1 MLAENFF
8 SFCQGCADRSGNQVF
23 FGHDVTDAAAHV
35 FFKAHI
41 TVGDDAD
48 KFAIDRDGDA
58 GDAVLAHQF
67 IGISQEIIGMKENR
81 VDDDAVFRPF
91 YFVDFPRLGGD
102 GHVLMNNADTTFAGN
117 GNSHRSFCNGIHTR
131 AHNRNIQFDI
141 ARQVRRNVDFLRKHV
156 GFCRNQEN
164 VIKCQTSH
172 TKFIRSHIC
181 TSVLKNIRN

>member
-1 MLAENFF
+1 MLTENFF
-8 SFCQGCADRSGNQVF
+8 RFSQGRADRSGNQVF
-23 FGHDVTDAAAHV
+23 FSHDVTDAAAHV
-35 FFKAHI
+35 FFKTHI

-48 KFAIDRDGDA
+48 EFAVDRDRNA
-58 GDAVLAHQF
+58 GDAVFAHQF
-67 IGISQEIIGMKENR
+67 IGVSQEIIGMKEDR

-91 YFVDFPRLGGD
+91 YLVDFSCLCSN
-102 GHVLMNNADTTFAGN
+102 GHVLMNNADAAFAGN

-141 ARQVRRNVDFLRKHV
+141 ARQVRRDVDFLRQYV
-156 GFCRNQEN
+156 GFCRDQEN
-164 VIKCQTSH
+164 VIKSQTSH